1 MSDSESDPRKVVQLH
16 SSLRTSAKA
25 SVSVGRDLS
34 YQAAR
39 RMVREPSCAICRW
52 AKSVT
57 REKRLNSAPLSA
69 IPLCNYHEAP
79 LRTRSSQGR
88 HHFKRAA
95 IRRVAQGQQ
104 GGSGI
109 RLAPRL
115 STESGSKTKRAA
127 RRTGRTNK
135 PGPAIL
141 CTHGHQ
147 AAMLNVR
154 SFAAKEYA

>member
-25 SVSVGRDLS
+25 SVNVGRDLS

-69 IPLCNYHEAP
+69 IPLCNYTTELHCV
-79 LRTRSSQGR
+79 LDLLKDDTISN
-88 HHFKRAA
+88 
-95 IRRVAQGQQ
+95 GQQ
-104 GGSGI
+104 F
-109 RLAPRL
+109 
-115 STESGSKTKRAA
+115 E
-127 RRTGRTNK
+127 
-135 PGPAIL
+135 
-141 CTHGHQ
+141 
-147 AAMLNVR
+147 
-154 SFAAKEYA
+154 E